1 MAGMWPHPDD
11 FPLLPDEEESDGDVN
26 VGGRGKP
33 SGFGLDGDTHMFGPG
48 RSSGFGHVDGDMN
61 IVGLGRSPGL
71 GYTDEETNLLGLHR
85 SSQFDSFNEQNF
97 NMQSLRFTVMECRE
111 DLVPV
116 DPSA

>member
-1 MAGMWPHPDD
+1 MWVDG
-11 FPLLPDEEESDGDVN
+11 ESHLDLALMETLICLDLGDHQD
-26 VGGRGKP
+26 
-33 SGFGLDGDTHMFGPG
+33 LDHF
-48 RSSGFGHVDGDMN
+48 DGDMN